1 MTVRAFLARLAR
13 IVGRTVLLLI
23 VIAIGLAAGV
33 VWWFRHRPPDHRVV
47 SAVVALP
54 RGTRA
59 IELYFPSTAGDGLA
73 LETREVVED
82 DAAGEAVV
90 RTVVTALLEGP
101 SRPELARA
109 FPRDVRLMHVY
120 RDPDGGLYLDF
131 SQALRTEFRGGS
143 TAEET
148 LVSSLLQTLG
158 ANVPEVTRVT
168 LTSGGQP
175 LYSLAGH
182 VRLDGP
188 LTVSEWR

>member
-1 MTVRAFLARLAR
+1 MTFGAFLARLAR
-13 IVGRTVLLLI
+13 IVGRTVLILI
-23 VIAIGLAAGV
+23 CVAIGVAAGV
-33 VWWFRHRPPDHRVV
+33 IWWFRHRPPDHQIV
-47 SAVVALP
+47 AAEVALP

-59 IELYFPSTAGDGLA
+59 IELYFPTASGDGLA

-82 DAAGEAVV
+82 DATGEAVV

-101 SRPELARA
+101 TRPELARA

-143 TAEET
+143 TAEEA

-158 ANVPEVTRVT
+158 ANVPELTHVT

-175 LYSLAGH
+175 VYSLAGH

-188 LTVSEWR
+188 LLVSEWR

>member
-1 MTVRAFLARLAR
+1 MTVSAFLARLAR
-13 IVGRTVLLLI
+13 IVGRTFLLLAI
-23 VIAIGLAAGV
+23 IAIGLAVGV
-33 VWWFRHRPPDHRVV
+33 VWWFRHRPTDHRVV
-47 SAVVALP
+47 SAQVALP

-59 IELYFPSTAGDGLA
+59 IELYFPSASGDGLA
-73 LETREVVED
+73 LETREVIED

-101 SRPELARA
+101 TRPGLTRA

-131 SQALRTEFRGGS
+131 SQALRTEFKGGS
-143 TAEET
+143 TAEEA

-158 ANVPEVTRVT
+158 ANVPDVTRVT

-188 LTVSEWR
+188 LLVSEWR